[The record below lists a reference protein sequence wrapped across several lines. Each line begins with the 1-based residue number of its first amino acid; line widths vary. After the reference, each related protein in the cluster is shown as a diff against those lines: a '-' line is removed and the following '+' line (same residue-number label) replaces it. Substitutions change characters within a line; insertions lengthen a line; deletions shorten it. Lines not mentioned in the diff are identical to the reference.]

1 MQSEAPP
8 LPVRVCMSS
17 PLPDDVLA
25 ERIGECLTGLLA
37 ERGAGRT
44 VCPTEVAQLLAL
56 RFGCRWQ
63 DLMRPVRTVASAM
76 AEQGVLEA
84 LQHETVVDIREVR
97 GPVRLRRRVA
107 HGASD

>member
-1 MQSEAPP
+1 MPP
-8 LPVRVCMSS
+8 

-25 ERIGECLTGLLA
+25 ERIRECLTGLLA
-37 ERGAGRT
+37 ERGVGRT
-44 VCPTEVAQLLAL
+44 ICPTEVAQRLAL

-97 GPVRLRRRVA
+97 GPVRLRRRA
-107 HGASD
+107 ARSPSG